1 MRVMRLFRIVVLIA
15 LALAAAGCGAKDR
28 PAAEGGAE
36 IVSASVPVY
45 VAIDSNLSSEQWQQV
60 DDLLRKFPAYSD
72 ALQSLRSELKT
83 ETGLEYERDVK
94 PALGDE
100 IDLVW
105 LDFQNDGTNVV
116 ALTKPKDED
125 AFRRMVEKG
134 NETEGSELICEE
146 QSGWQVCSDSQA
158 KLDRFE
164 GLPEGEKLADDE
176 HFNDAL
182 AELPED
188 SLVHVYVR
196 GQSVV
201 EALKDLDVAGD
212 LIPLGGEQGLD
223 YLSAALAAE
232 GGGFRLVGTG
242 RAAKAPEEAQYEPFE
257 SKLLNAVPEDAVAFL
272 AFKGGDAYAEQQSEL
287 EKNEMY
293 RMGLRELERML
304 GMPLSSL
311 LEIFENEVALYVRP
325 GSPIPEVTLLI
336 EAPNE
341 QEALQKVNTA
351 VRALTKSMPA
361 QPCDAPEMEGGVEV
375 TCVGFPEFE
384 LRTAAFDQMVVVTIG
399 QGAIAKLRDDGD
411 KLADDEGFND
421 AKDAAGMPDE
431 SIGFMWLDLEDGLPM
446 ILGLA
451 TASGESIPAEIR
463 ENLEPLGS
471 FLAWAESDGAA
482 GSFTAFLEID

>member
-1 MRVMRLFRIVVLIA
+1 MRLFRIVVLIA
-15 LALAAAGCGAKDR
+15 LVLAAAGCGAEDR
-28 PAAEGGAE
+28 PAAAGGAE
-36 IVSASVPVY
+36 IVPASVPVY
-45 VAIDSNLSSEQWQQV
+45 VAIDSDLSSEQWQQV
-60 DDLLRKFPAYSD
+60 DELLRKFPAYSD

-105 LDFQNDGTNVV
+105 LDFQNEGTNVV
-116 ALTKPKDED
+116 ALTKPEDED

-146 QSGWQVCSDSQA
+146 QSGWQVCSDAQA
-158 KLDRFE
+158 KLDRFDA
-164 GLPEGEKLADDE
+164 LPEGEKLADDE

-182 AELPED
+182 TELPED

-201 EALKDLDVAGD
+201 EALKDLDVAGAA
-212 LIPLGGEQGLD
+212 IPLGGDQGVD

-232 GGGFRLVGTG
+232 GGGFRLVGAG
-242 RAAKAPEEAQYEPFE
+242 RAAGNPDDAQYEPFE
-257 SKLLNAVPEDAVAFL
+257 SKLLDVVPEDAVAFL

-361 QPCDAPEMEGGVEV
+361 
-375 TCVGFPEFE
+375 
-384 LRTAAFDQMVVVTIG
+384 AAV
-399 QGAIAKLRDDGD
+399 
-411 KLADDEGFND
+411 
-421 AKDAAGMPDE
+421 
-431 SIGFMWLDLEDGLPM
+431 
-446 ILGLA
+446 
-451 TASGESIPAEIR
+451 
-463 ENLEPLGS
+463 
-471 FLAWAESDGAA
+471 
-482 GSFTAFLEID
+482 